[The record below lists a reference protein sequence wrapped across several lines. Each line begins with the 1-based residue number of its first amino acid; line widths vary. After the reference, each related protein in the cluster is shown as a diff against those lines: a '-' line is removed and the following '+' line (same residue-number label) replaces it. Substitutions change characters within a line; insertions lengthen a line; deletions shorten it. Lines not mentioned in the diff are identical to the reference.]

1 MSPPTRPFDIS
12 HLSLAERILLAEEL
26 WDSVAA
32 HPDNIPVPPEH
43 LAEITRRI
51 ELIDSGAMTS
61 GEPWDVVRARLWKR

>member
-1 MSPPTRPFDIS
+1 MSDPSRPFDYS
-12 HLSLAERILLAEEL
+12 HLSNAERILLAEEL

-51 ELIDSGAMTS
+51 ELIDSGKMEP
-61 GEPWDVVRARLWKR
+61 GESWEAVRARLWKR

>member
-1 MSPPTRPFDIS
+1 MSSPTRPFDIS

-43 LAEITRRI
+43 LAEIMRRI
-51 ELIDSGAMTS
+51 ELIDSSAMKA
-61 GEPWDVVRARLWKR
+61 GQPWDVVRARLWKR

>member
-12 HLSLAERILLAEEL
+12 HLSPAERILLAEEL

-32 HPDNIPVPPEH
+32 HPDQLPVPSEH
-43 LAEITRRI
+43 LAEIARRI
-51 ELIDSGAMTS
+51 ELIDSGAMEP